1 MIFFELK
8 YSYMKKNFLIAL
20 MHCTALF
27 FCTKVKA
34 TTNDSI
40 PAIKTY
46 HIGIF
51 APLYLDS
58 VFSTAG
64 NFRYKQAMPKFI
76 MPATDFVNGALIALD
91 SLKIEGVKIVATVY
105 DTKSFTQP
113 MPALIR
119 NKKLEKLDLIIGSVK
134 DQDYKYLADE
144 ALLRKIPFIS
154 STYPNDGGITNNPFV
169 FILNSTLKAHC
180 EAIFSY
186 LLQNHGTD
194 KIYICRKKGV
204 QEDKVANYFKT
215 INEQDGKALLPITTI
230 LIDSTI
236 EPGIISQQLDSNRQ
250 SIIIGGS
257 LEENFAASLTKAC
270 FNLNKQYPI
279 MLVGMPN
286 WDGFKSLS
294 KNDVFEDFSIHFTTP
309 FYNTKNDI
317 TSKML
322 QTIYTKRHNGKP
334 TDMTFKGY
342 ESVNVFIKLLVKY
355 PTDFASKINDKSIQL
370 FTEYNFKPVV
380 QKSNSTLPDYF
391 ENKHLYFIK
400 IFNGNTYKAW

>member
-1 MIFFELK
+1 
-8 YSYMKKNFLIAL
+8 MKKNILIVL
-20 MHCTALF
+20 MCCAIQLNSITI
-27 FCTKVKA
+27 KA
-34 TTNDSI
+34 TCIDSI

-58 VFSTAG
+58 VFSTSG
-64 NFRYKQAMPKFI
+64 NFRYKQGMPKFI
-76 MPATDFVNGALIALD
+76 MPAADFVNGALIALD
-91 SLKIEGVKIVATVY
+91 SLKIDGVKIIATVY
-105 DTKSFTQP
+105 DTKSYSQP

-119 NKKLEKLDLIIGSVK
+119 NKKLEKLDLIIGAVK
-134 DQDYKYLADE
+134 DQDYKYLAEE

-204 QEDKVANYFKT
+204 QEDKVANYFKA
-215 INEQDGKALLPITTI
+215 INEQDGKPLLPIATI
-230 LIDSTI
+230 IIDSTI

-257 LEENFAASLTKAC
+257 LEENFASALTKAC
-270 FNLNKQYPI
+270 YNLNKQYPI
-279 MLVGMPN
+279 MLIGMPN

-294 KNDVFEDFSIHFTTP
+294 KSDAFEDFSIHFTTP
-309 FYNTKNDI
+309 YYNTKYDM
-317 TSKML
+317 TSKII
-322 QTIYTKRHNGKP
+322 QTIYTKSHNGKP

-342 ESVNVFIKLLVKY
+342 ECVQVFVKLLTKY
-355 PTDFASKINDKSIQL
+355 SSEFTAKINDKSVQL

-380 QKSNSTLPDYF
+380 QKSNPTLIDYF

-400 IFNGNTYKAW
+400 IFNGTTYKAW